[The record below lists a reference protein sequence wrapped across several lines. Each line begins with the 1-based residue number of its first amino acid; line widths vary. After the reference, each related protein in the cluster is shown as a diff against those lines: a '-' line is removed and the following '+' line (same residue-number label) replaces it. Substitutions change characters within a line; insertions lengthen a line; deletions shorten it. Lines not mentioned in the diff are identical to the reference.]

1 MGKKMKSDDKFV
13 VAHRQLK
20 DGKHLV
26 AAQLRVLVCPA
37 DNGGFVAQGL
47 EIDYCSTGATVEDV
61 QERFATGF
69 LMTVEALIKR
79 NRPLS
84 ALFKSK
90 TPPEIW
96 QEYVDTAKEDQLI
109 CGTVVDL
116 SAQLP
121 TSAPFQS
128 LAFCSPRQMSLA

>member
-1 MGKKMKSDDKFV
+1 MSTDGKLV
-13 VAHRQLK
+13 VAHHRSN
-20 DGKHLV
+20 DGKHTV

-37 DNGGFVAQGL
+37 EEGGYVAQGL

-61 QERFATGF
+61 QKRFATGF

-79 NRPLS
+79 GRPLS
-84 ALFKSK
+84 ALFKSV

-96 QEYVDTAKEDQLI
+96 QEYIDSAKEDQLI
-109 CGTVVDL
+109 CGTVIDL
-116 SAQLP
+116 SEKLP
-121 TSAPFQS
+121 GNAPYQS